1 VRNERERAGR
11 LRSRL
16 WIVGLLVSVPLLVLG
31 IGVGPA
37 AAETVV
43 TTIHVP
49 AQVETN
55 PCFPADV
62 INLSGDIQIV
72 VSTTADGSGGY
83 HVVDQVSSKL
93 KGVSI
98 TTGTKYVNNANQ
110 TDEWTAQPPF
120 PVIHTH
126 TYDFLLISKSN
137 VPNYVLHM
145 AMHETIDANGVPT
158 VVVDNF
164 YMDCQG

>member
-1 VRNERERAGR
+1 MRNERERSGR
-11 LRSRL
+11 PRRLL
-16 WIVGLLVSVPLLVLG
+16 WIVGLLVIVLSLVVG
-31 IGVGPA
+31 AGVRPA

-55 PCFPADV
+55 PCFPGDV
-62 INLSGDIQIV
+62 INLNGDIQIV

-83 HVVDQVSSKL
+83 RVVDQVSSKL

-98 TTGTKYVNNANQ
+98 TTGTKYANNANQ
-110 TDEWTAQPPF
+110 TDEWIAQPPL
-120 PVIHTH
+120 PVVHTQ

>member
-1 VRNERERAGR
+1 VRNERERTGR
-11 LRSRL
+11 LRRLL
-16 WIVGLLVSVPLLVLG
+16 WILGLLVTAASLVLG
-31 IGVGPA
+31 TGVRPA

-62 INLSGDIQIV
+62 INLNGDIKIV
-72 VSTTADGSGGY
+72 VSTSADGSGGY
-83 HVVDQVSSKL
+83 RVVNQVSSKL
-93 KGVSI
+93 RGVSI
-98 TTGTKYVNNANQ
+98 TTGTKYANNANQ
-110 TDEWTAQPPF
+110 TDEWIAKPPF
-120 PVIHTH
+120 PVTHTQ
-126 TYDFLLISKSN
+126 TYDFLLISKSD

-145 AMHETIDANGVPT
+145 TMHETIDANGVPT